1 MSSKTVGDPVS
12 NMVDSIHKDDT
23 WGCPPSFICM
33 QIHMYLHPIN
43 MYICVHTWTYPYTHK
58 YVGLWHSS
66 SMGALYKWLSVAY
79 CKPKNRRS
87 SRVLLY
93 LLDTEHIPVMS
104 GSVPWLYIWFSACS
118 KKCSGFNV
126 MQIKH
131 HVISPVSQQMI
142 PAACPSLHNCA
153 KQLGKVIVISF

>member
-1 MSSKTVGDPVS
+1 MIPEAV
-12 NMVDSIHKDDT
+12 
-23 WGCPPSFICM
+23 
-33 QIHMYLHPIN
+33 LHLLNACI
-43 MYICVHTWTYPYTHK
+43 YICTCTLYISTSVYIHELIHILISMCVCDTVLPWGPCIS
-58 YVGLWHSS
+58 GFLWLTVNQRT
-66 SMGALYKWLSVAY
+66 GE
-79 CKPKNRRS
+79 S
-87 SRVLLY
+87 SRVLLH

-131 HVISPVSQQMI
+131 HVISPVSRQMI
-142 PAACPSLHNCA
+142 PAACPGLHNCA